1 MKIIVLFIL
10 PIIIYFQVMKPY
22 IPTGPTKHSPKYL
35 KLVQHL
41 RDENPIPSIEKHSFL
56 VIGGT
61 GFTGGVIVDDL
72 LARNAKFI
80 RVISRNYPKESK
92 RKVGVEYFKG
102 SITDLKALKMAMKD
116 ITIVYH
122 TAAAYGNPP
131 HGRFGVYKE
140 SPPYK
145 VNVGGMKNIIEACE
159 DDSNSVELLV
169 YTSSMHTTFI
179 PGLNQYDVDGYTVKY
194 NENHHDFYSKSK
206 IEAEKLCLS
215 HDNPGGK
222 LRTIALRPSGIYGP
236 LENYFIPKIINM
248 FYIYGK
254 YVPVYFD
261 KDEIFE
267 FTFVYNIAWGH
278 DLAVA
283 ALDKLHVGDEED
295 VGEKNAP
302 FGQAFYLTDQERV
315 NSAAFEF
322 ARPLLNG
329 LGITLNPM
337 IQIPPSLMIA
347 SSYYIEYLMFSIREM
362 TNGMINMKPLMTES
376 EALTLLT
383 SYTID
388 PKHSEEVL
396 GYKPLFN
403 WTLGMEWTTEEY
415 VRRYKEEES

>member
-1 MKIIVLFIL
+1 M
-10 PIIIYFQVMKPY
+10 
-22 IPTGPTKHSPKYL
+22 
-35 KLVQHL
+35 
-41 RDENPIPSIEKHSFL
+41 
-56 VIGGT
+56 
-61 GFTGGVIVDDL
+61 
-72 LARNAKFI
+72 
-80 RVISRNYPKESK
+80 
-92 RKVGVEYFKG
+92 
-102 SITDLKALKMAMKD
+102 
-116 ITIVYH
+116 
-122 TAAAYGNPP
+122 
-131 HGRFGVYKE
+131 
-140 SPPYK
+140 
-145 VNVGGMKNIIEACE
+145 
-159 DDSNSVELLV
+159 
-169 YTSSMHTTFI
+169 
-179 PGLNQYDVDGYTVKY
+179 
-194 NENHHDFYSKSK
+194 
-206 IEAEKLCLS
+206 
-215 HDNPGGK
+215 
-222 LRTIALRPSGIYGP
+222 
-236 LENYFIPKIINM
+236 
-248 FYIYGK
+248 
-254 YVPVYFD
+254 
-261 KDEIFE
+261 
-267 FTFVYNIAWGH
+267 
-278 DLAVA
+278 
-283 ALDKLHVGDEED
+283 DKLHVGDEED